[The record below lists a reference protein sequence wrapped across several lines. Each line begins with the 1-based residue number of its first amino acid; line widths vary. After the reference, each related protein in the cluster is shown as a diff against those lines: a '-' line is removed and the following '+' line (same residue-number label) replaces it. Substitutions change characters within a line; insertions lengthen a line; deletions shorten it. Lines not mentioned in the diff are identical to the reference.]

1 MYGVKFL
8 PAIERGIC
16 EYQDRNFGRSGGY
29 GNGKKRT
36 CQEEDINDDEKEQK
50 IVTTG
55 RIHGD
60 VSIKYHIS

>member
-16 EYQDRNFGRSGGY
+16 EYQDRNFGRFGRH

-36 CQEEDINDDEKEQK
+36 CKEKETNDDEKEQK
-50 IVTTG
+50 IITTG
-55 RIHGD
+55 RIHRH
-60 VSIKYHIS
+60 VSMKYHTS

>member
-16 EYQDRNFGRSGGY
+16 EYQDGNFGRSRRY
-29 GNGKKRT
+29 GNGKKRKW
-36 CQEEDINDDEKEQK
+36 EEEAINDDEKEQK
-50 IVTTG
+50 IITAG

>member
-1 MYGVKFL
+1 VYGVKFL

-16 EYQDRNFGRSGGY
+16 EYQDGNFGRSRRH

-36 CQEEDINDDEKEQK
+36 CKEEDINDDEKEQK
-50 IVTTG
+50 IVTAG
-55 RIHGD
+55 RIHVD